1 MLFAA
6 IQLVLFGAVV
16 YNIIQM
22 FIPRDDEELQDW
34 Y

>member
-1 MLFAA
+1 MLLAA

-16 YNIIQM
+16 YNIIQI
-22 FIPRDDEELQDW
+22 FVPRGDKELQDW